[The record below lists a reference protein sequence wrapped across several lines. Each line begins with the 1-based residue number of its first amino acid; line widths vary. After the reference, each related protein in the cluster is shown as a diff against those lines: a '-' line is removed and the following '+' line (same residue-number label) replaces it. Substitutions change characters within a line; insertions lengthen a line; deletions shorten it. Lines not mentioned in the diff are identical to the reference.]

1 MDNYIINSF
10 IFNQSNSFDNI
21 FLYVKRFYSNLS
33 NEILYNN
40 INVLIKKKLVLVI
53 NNSYYKLTDEG
64 IIVMK
69 DNKYYYYNII
79 YNFICN
85 FIKNTSRLNK
95 KYILKEIRCEQQ
107 KMRNYLIENTPNIC
121 VICEKK
127 LPICLLET
135 AHIKPRCLLNKHEI
149 NDTNNI
155 IFMCRY
161 CHKLYDNGYIG
172 INNNKLCIS
181 DYLNKN
187 NYDLNFNLHN
197 TYIGN
202 KYFDFHY
209 KYIFV

>member
-95 KYILKEIRCEQQ
+95 KYILKEIRCEQH
-107 KMRNYLIENTPNIC
+107 KMRNYLIENTPNIDSI
-121 VICEKK
+121 VSK
-127 LPICLLET
+127 
-135 AHIKPRCLLNKHEI
+135 R
-149 NDTNNI
+149 
-155 IFMCRY
+155 F
-161 CHKLYDNGYIG
+161 
-172 INNNKLCIS
+172 
-181 DYLNKN
+181 
-187 NYDLNFNLHN
+187 
-197 TYIGN
+197 
-202 KYFDFHY
+202 
-209 KYIFV
+209 